1 MICYSL
7 FLGPIFVTKNP
18 CIVPGDIRM
27 FEAIDVPGLHHLS
40 DVIVFPRHGPRPH
53 TDEMAGS
60 DLDGDEYT
68 VIWDEQLF
76 IDRNEKAF
84 DFTSDPVEPEVV
96 TEENLTE
103 KMCEFFVTYM
113 EQDSIGKIANAFIN
127 NSDQYGI
134 ESEVCSSIHFIFS
147 YFHFFIGL

>member
-1 MICYSL
+1 M
-7 FLGPIFVTKNP
+7 TKNP
-18 CIVPGDIRM
+18 CIVSGDIRI
-27 FEAIDVPGLHHLS
+27 FEAINVPGLSHLS
-40 DVIVFPRHGPRPH
+40 DVIVFPRYGIRPH

-68 VIWDEQLF
+68 VIWDPQLYF
-76 IDRNEKAF
+76 ERNEDAF
-84 DFTSDPVEPEVV
+84 DFTSDPVNPEYVN
-96 TEENLTE
+96 EENLSD

-134 ESEVCSSIHFIFS
+134 NSDVSCF
-147 YFHFFIGL
+147 Y